1 MKRISKIIAL
11 FTVLFMGCTFMIPAA
26 TGTLESHAAAKVK
39 ISKTKA
45 TVVKGKTLQLKVTGT
60 KKKAKWSSN
69 KKSVATVNKNG
80 KVTTKKAGK
89 ATIVAKID
97 KKKYKCIVTVKN
109 PTVKLSKAAVN
120 LDVGATITLKA
131 TTDGKSKRISWK
143 SSDSSIASVMT
154 TGVVSAKKA
163 GIATI
168 TANANG
174 VSARC
179 KVTVTA
185 PANPVGSRTNPA
197 NPRNGVT
204 VQTGSGTMYFKLTSV
219 LCGENAVSQLKAM
232 GEWDD
237 YAQESYNEHPGT
249 TLTLFTYDVKAVSG
263 YDSYPLDGSD
273 IIHPMD
279 LYNGSC
285 NANIN
290 EIDAKYMHYG
300 YESKDRLNLSLY
312 GGASSEMYM
321 ALYVPNDITS
331 FSNYIYTK
339 DFTQYWVKYTF

>member
-1 MKRISKIIAL
+1 MKQIRKIIAL
-11 FTVLFMGCTFMIPAA
+11 CMVLFVGCAFTIPAA

-39 ISKTKA
+39 ISKKKT
-45 TVVKGKTLQLKVTGT
+45 TIIKGKTMQLKIKGT
-60 KKKAKWSSN
+60 KKKAKWSSS
-69 KKSVATVNKNG
+69 KKSVATVSKKG
-80 KVTTKKAGK
+80 KVAAKKAGK
-89 ATIVAKID
+89 ATIIAKIG

-109 PTVKLSKAAVN
+109 PTTTLSATN
-120 LDVGATITLKA
+120 LTLTPGQKH
-131 TTDGKSKRISWK
+131 TLRVSSNGKSNKVSWWTTR
-143 SSDSSIASVMT
+143 SSVASIDGN
-154 TGVVSAKKA
+154 GVVTAKQE
-163 GIATI
+163 GTTTI
-168 TANANG
+168 TATMNG

-185 PANPVGSRTNPA
+185 SADSIGSRTSPA

-204 VQTGSGTMYFKLTSV
+204 VQTESGTIYFKLTSV
-219 LCGENAVSQLKAM
+219 LRGENALSQLKAM
-232 GEWDD
+232 GEWDS

-263 YDSYPLDGSD
+263 YDAYPLSGSD
-273 IIHPMD
+273 IIHPMN

-285 NANIN
+285 DTSIN
-290 EIDAKYMHYG
+290 EIDAKYMNYG
-300 YESKDRLNLSLY
+300 YQSKDRLNLSLY